1 MLVNDTVTGDPL
13 MTVPVFDAPDILN
26 LCYEVHG
33 EADRFFNLISDNCVA
48 VNAHYARAGTN
59 NPNIRLN
66 VIDSVGVRAVSSDE
80 SCVNIQVDLEGCS
93 ATVDDVSVNMPYRAN
108 SISVRRYNNRVR
120 IAVPN
125 CRETDLVMWVFCT
138 SGSTEDPFT
147 WVYYNFD
154 FLRFVVMRGINLD
167 ESSHGLIGN
176 SNLIITG

>member
-1 MLVNDTVTGDPL
+1 MNDTVTGDPL
-13 MTVPVFDAPDILN
+13 ITVPISTTSDAST

-59 NPNIRLN
+59 NPNITLN

-154 FLRFVVMRGINLD
+154 FLRFVVTRGINLD

-176 SNLIITG
+176 SNLIIITG

>member
-1 MLVNDTVTGDPL
+1 
-13 MTVPVFDAPDILN
+13 MTVPISTTSDAST

-66 VIDSVGVRAVSSDE
+66 VIDSVGVRAVSGDE

-125 CRETDLVMWVFCT
+125 CRDTDLVMWVFCT
-138 SGSTEDPFT
+138 SGSTRDLSIMTSTSFDLWSCVAST
-147 WVYYNFD
+147 WMKALTDLSVTQTLANYWIII
-154 FLRFVVMRGINLD
+154 GI
-167 ESSHGLIGN
+167 SSL
-176 SNLIITG
+176 